1 MNNKKPTR
9 GPATKKQR
17 AKAKL
22 KKQKEALA
30 RQKQE
35 KEPREKLNRQ
45 GLRRIADEEVRQT
58 LLEMC
63 REQGLAGS
71 VKPEAIA
78 QAVYPE
84 KWQTLLKRVRLMAKQ
99 MAQAGD
105 LLILRKGQPVDP
117 EEAKGLIRLQITE
130 QGMTAD
136 EEE

>member
-17 AKAKL
+17 ARAKL
-22 KKQKEALA
+22 KKQKSLA
-30 RQKQE
+30 RQTQE

-45 GLRRIADEEVRQT
+45 GLRRIADEVVRET
-58 LLEMC
+58 ILEMC
-63 REQGLAGS
+63 REQGLGGS

-84 KWQTLLKRVRLMAKQ
+84 KWQTMLKRVRLMAKQ

-130 QGMTAD
+130 QGMTA
-136 EEE
+136 EEEE